1 MFYTIIRISAP
12 RALPSLR
19 QRFIARP
26 LLFRHFS
33 TSKGA
38 ADHVHFRA
46 SGIPH
51 PFNAKP
57 QSLKEQKEMDPEQYD
72 RDLADHTGR
81 QQNHIWT
88 KEEVDH
94 VRANI
99 HKHKPVTM
107 MDKVMNQIMYGL
119 YHSFNWLTG
128 YKTENTSVSSIEWRL
143 IVLESFAGV
152 PGFVAAGF
160 RHFRSLRSLQRDHGW
175 ILTLLEEAENERM
188 HLLVCLQMFKASWVT
203 RMLVVA
209 AQVTMTPVLM
219 LLYTVH
225 PKSMHRFVGYLEETA
240 VHTYDNIIT
249 QTETPG
255 TPLHAAWADLP
266 APNTAI
272 AYWRLPKDALWVD
285 TLKCMMAD
293 ESHHRDVNHTFA
305 TLPTDDPNPF
315 VLKHKQDAAR
325 AWRLENSGR
334 DCWQSKEKAL

>member
-1 MFYTIIRISAP
+1 
-12 RALPSLR
+12 
-19 QRFIARP
+19 
-26 LLFRHFS
+26 
-33 TSKGA
+33 
-38 ADHVHFRA
+38 
-46 SGIPH
+46 
-51 PFNAKP
+51 
-57 QSLKEQKEMDPEQYD
+57 
-72 RDLADHTGR
+72 
-81 QQNHIWT
+81 
-88 KEEVDH
+88 
-94 VRANI
+94 
-99 HKHKPVTM
+99 M

-203 RMLVVA
+203 RMLVVG

-225 PKSMHRFVGYLEETA
+225 PKSMHRFVGYRFFLLCSYFIHLLLVLAFHLDMWKLCSWCRYLEETA

-266 APNTAI
+266 APITAI